1 MNIDD
6 TKIAE
11 AIDRIARTGD
21 GLALYLYLQ
30 KTLCGTLVNPTGDAL
45 LADHGRRTFA
55 SGLMAQM
62 RQGVQESHGGNDP
75 ASQPFVF
82 TNREPARAGGRV
94 SARDF
99 AKLAEPDYGRTER
112 NPGTE

>member
-11 AIDRIARTGD
+11 AIDRIAHTAD
-21 GLALYLYLQ
+21 GLALYLHLQ
-30 KTLCGTLVNPTGDAL
+30 KTLCGTLVNPTTDAL

-82 TNREPARAGGRV
+82 VSPERAGTGGRV
-94 SARDF
+94 SPRAY
-99 AKLAEPDYGRTER
+99 AKLVEPDIAA
-112 NPGTE
+112 GTE